1 MTPDDIKALFTHTDG
16 SYHFARW
23 GRPIVPVV
31 FGVEDAT
38 LSVLKGAIEAVVTLA
53 GHKMAETDG
62 ELGANL
68 MVFFLRDWAELPGVP
83 GLDGIVP
90 DLGPLCHRL
99 GTQGASHYRLFRF
112 DANGSIR
119 AAFIFLCIRG
129 ELAEVPAEYLALSEA
144 ARMICL
150 WSDSAF
156 AQRAILT
163 VDAGKVVLSP
173 QIAAVI
179 RAVYDPILPVSS
191 TDAAHALRVFGRV
204 SLALA

>member
-1 MTPDDIKALFTHTDG
+1 MTPEDITALFTHSDG

-31 FGVEDAT
+31 FGVEDQT
-38 LSVLKGAIEAVVTLA
+38 LSVLKGAIEAVVSLA
-53 GHKMAETDG
+53 GHKMAETDA

-68 MVFFLRDWAELPGVP
+68 MVFFFRDWAELPAVS

-90 DLGPLCHRL
+90 DLAALCGRL
-99 GTQGASHYRLFRF
+99 SAQKASHYRLFRF

-119 AAFIFLCIRG
+119 AVFVFLQIG
-129 ELAEVPAEYLALSEA
+129 GALAELPAEYLALSEA
-144 ARMICL
+144 AQMICL

-156 AQRAILT
+156 AHRPILT
-163 VDAGKVVLSP
+163 LQEGKVVLNP

-179 RAVYDPILPVSS
+179 RAVYDPVLPVAS
-191 TDAAHALRVFGRV
+191 TDAPHALRVFGRV
-204 SLALA
+204 SLAQG